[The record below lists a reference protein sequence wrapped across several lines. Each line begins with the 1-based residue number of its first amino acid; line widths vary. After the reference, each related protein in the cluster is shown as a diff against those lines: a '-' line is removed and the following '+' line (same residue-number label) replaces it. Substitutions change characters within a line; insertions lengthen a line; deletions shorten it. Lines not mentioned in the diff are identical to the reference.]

1 MISGVHR
8 SFRSVFR
15 AMSSHPVVVVLGAT
29 GAGKSKLAI
38 EIAQKF
44 NGEIISADSMQVY
57 RGLDIITNKVTA
69 GEQRAV
75 KHHLLDFL
83 DPLDDFYVH
92 EFRDRAL
99 DIIQQLHKSG
109 KLPVIVGGTHY
120 YIESVLWKVLV
131 DPISEGSVGSSN
143 SKVIPSSRPNKLK
156 SSAKS
161 DQSDIELS
169 SVVVRQACQ
178 PSEVQFKSESVHES
192 VDLNNSARKV
202 CDEFS
207 QNQSD
212 EAGVPIASHRYDGS
226 SKAPD
231 PNVSENKRNVST
243 PETVDISPES
253 PTTTRSPGGLRSG
266 ARLPGPIRKRS
277 HETEETDALYQRLVR
292 VDPQRAEAIHPNDRR
307 RIIRSIEIWENTGVR
322 HSEHLLRQKQME
334 GGSVLGGGLRFS
346 NTVVLWVTCEQEVL
360 NKRLDNRV
368 DEMLQKGLIA
378 ELLDFHDQY
387 NKQRLK
393 WEGCETTVDH
403 VAGERIP
410 VSQSSDL
417 KDTEA
422 REVGKRLLSAECQ
435 PVCKRS
441 KREHSS
447 ADEDS
452 QDKSGDN
459 ACDNDQNGE
468 ISSTSISK
476 TLNPPKKSSTTTK
489 PVADYTLGIFQSIGF
504 KEFHDYLILPPQER
518 ESEKG
523 MMQYKNGVELLKLV
537 TRRYARRQIKW
548 IKNRFTNVLEREV
561 PRMYAL
567 DTTNPSDWDTAVH
580 APAAAIV
587 KALIAGDAPPPDIT
601 PVTTTPKTKEEIMS
615 RATRHSCSDC
625 DRVFIGEHQWQVHL
639 AGNKHKRVKQRNKLM
654 AEMIT

>member
-1 MISGVHR
+1 MR
-8 SFRSVFR
+8 
-15 AMSSHPVVVVLGAT
+15 VL
-29 GAGKSKLAI
+29 I
-38 EIAQKF
+38 
-44 NGEIISADSMQVY
+44 
-57 RGLDIITNKVTA
+57 R
-69 GEQRAV
+69 
-75 KHHLLDFL
+75 
-83 DPLDDFYVH
+83 
-92 EFRDRAL
+92 
-99 DIIQQLHKSG
+99 
-109 KLPVIVGGTHY
+109 
-120 YIESVLWKVLV
+120 
-131 DPISEGSVGSSN
+131 
-143 SKVIPSSRPNKLK
+143 RP
-156 SSAKS
+156 
-161 DQSDIELS
+161 
-169 SVVVRQACQ
+169 
-178 PSEVQFKSESVHES
+178 
-192 VDLNNSARKV
+192 
-202 CDEFS
+202 FS
-207 QNQSD
+207 C
-212 EAGVPIASHRYDGS
+212 
-226 SKAPD
+226 
-231 PNVSENKRNVST
+231 
-243 PETVDISPES
+243 
-253 PTTTRSPGGLRSG
+253 
-266 ARLPGPIRKRS
+266 
-277 HETEETDALYQRLVR
+277 
-292 VDPQRAEAIHPNDRR
+292 
-307 RIIRSIEIWENTGVR
+307 RSIEIWENTGVR

-615 RATRHSCSDC
+615 NYPLILAIPTVSGNTQISLFGIHLSGDAALVQRLRPRLYRRASVAGASRRQQAQESQAEEQTNGRNDYINKTPLIYFHKAVKMTIH
-625 DRVFIGEHQWQVHL
+625 DRK
-639 AGNKHKRVKQRNKLM
+639 NN
-654 AEMIT
+654 